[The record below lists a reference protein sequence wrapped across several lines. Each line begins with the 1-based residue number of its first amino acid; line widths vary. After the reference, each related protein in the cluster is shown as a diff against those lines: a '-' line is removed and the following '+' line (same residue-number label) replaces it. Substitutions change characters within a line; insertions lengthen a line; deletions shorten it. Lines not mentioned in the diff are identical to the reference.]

1 VSRACPSLRELG
13 GNVRKG
19 ERGTKVVFVKQLQ
32 VPDEGREDEQAKRIV
47 PMLREY
53 AVFNVEQC
61 DGLPDRVMNVPQIRP
76 RNPDVR
82 DPLVDAFLACSG
94 ATIREGAG
102 EAYYRPGDDFIS
114 LPRFEA
120 FKSAAHFMA

>member
-1 VSRACPSLRELG
+1 LRELG